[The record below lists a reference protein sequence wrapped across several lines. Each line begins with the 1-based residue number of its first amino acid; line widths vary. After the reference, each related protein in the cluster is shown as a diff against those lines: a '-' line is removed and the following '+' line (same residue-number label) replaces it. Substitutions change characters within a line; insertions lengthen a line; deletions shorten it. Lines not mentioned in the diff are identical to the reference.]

1 HGIELIQSS
10 FNLDQHAF
18 YKLGIRLNPEKFGL
32 DRECLIPAMQ
42 AEGIALDAG
51 FAALHV
57 SRSPSRWKS
66 AGPLPEAANAHEN
79 MLVLHH
85 PVLLQNESAMN
96 AIAHAFEKVQSH
108 AGKVRKSFYS

>member
-1 HGIELIQSS
+1 MNSQK
-10 FNLDQHAF
+10 
-18 YKLGIRLNPEKFGL
+18 YGL

-42 AEGIALDAG
+42 AEGVALDAG

-57 SRSPSRWKS
+57 SRSQSRWKS

-96 AIAHAFEKVQSH
+96 SIAHAFEKVQSH
-108 AGKVRKSFYS
+108 AEKVRKKFYS